1 MGKKSGESLLG
12 KLLEDNRALIFI
24 LLVSLVIRVVFSV
37 DNVKSLFIDIKSYE
51 DDAIA
56 ILDAGIMSLKAY
68 HAPVYPFFIAAVYA
82 VFGRSYLYVYI
93 AQSVLGTL
101 TTFMIYLIAGRLGAG
116 KRISLLSA
124 GASLLY
130 WPLQMYSGILLSE
143 TVFLFLLSLGVY
155 IFLKAL
161 DMQKLLLFAAAG
173 VVFGLSTLTRS
184 INMLLLFVLP
194 VVYFLYYRTNLKK
207 LFINSLMYILAFI
220 AVISPWAIR
229 NYIIYKE
236 FIPVDTLGGINLYI
250 GNNERSSGFF
260 VSLSQEEL
268 KEAVQ
273 KYTKKGRQ
281 GENVAVN
288 DKNLREAA
296 LTYIKAHPFRFI
308 RLTLWRASLF
318 LMLDFRD
325 VDWVLLTYMSK
336 HFVFHHTLWKAVIYF
351 SDILFF
357 LLAITGI
364 SLLLKMRNGLLL
376 FGFILYYWGLTS
388 LFYISERY
396 RLPVMPFLS
405 ISAAF
410 AIDRLIRKIKKSYVY
425 KKRRYT

>member
-101 TTFMIYLIAGRLGAG
+101 TTFLIYLIAGRLGAG

-194 VVYFLYYRTNLKK
+194 VVYFLYYRKNFKK
-207 LFINSLMYILAFI
+207 LFINSLVYILAFI
-220 AVISPWAIR
+220 AVISPWTIR